1 MTWEQALKVPRDAL
15 GIGTNIRV
23 DVRDDVGEVIH
34 EFAYTML
41 NEIKRN
47 NAAGKPSVFIVPVGP
62 VGQYQILARWCNAE
76 RVSCANVVMINMD
89 EYCADDGEFIPYES
103 PLSFRRHM
111 DLNFYDLL
119 DPELTVRPEN
129 RIFPDPKHP
138 ERIEKKIREMGGVDV
153 CFAGIGITGHVAFN
167 DPPEPGVVMSAEEFK
182 ALPTRVVT
190 LSRETVLVNA
200 ITSLRGNW
208 YSMPRKA
215 VTVGMREILAA
226 RKIRVYMVRPWQSA
240 IARMFIHGPVT
251 PLVPA
256 SFLQEHPDVRVTVT
270 REVAESPLSVLC

>member
-23 DVRDDVGEVIH
+23 DVRDEVGEVIH

-62 VGQYQILARWCNAE
+62 VGQYPILARWCNAE

-167 DPPEPGVVMSAEEFK
+167 DPPEPGVVVSAEEFK

-226 RKIRVYMVRPWQSA
+226 RKIRVYMARPWQSA